1 MQQNDIF
8 NIDLSILV
16 NICVSLVDRHVPA
29 ACQMPLQNHNVLQ
42 VNNSVC
48 VDIAGQ
54 STVVNLNRKGRCCAS
69 ICYRHRNSAAHC
81 INRRESNYLATYT
94 VQYALLQNRETAE
107 LVCADIR
114 RRMYTFSYGT
124 VEKMIADV
132 TAFLKEHPDNE
143 AAAAWNA
150 LVTDL
155 QDEMTRI
162 DTVTVEV
169 SLDEQL
175 LADVMAYVQARGLT
189 FQQLAETSIETLI
202 REHGSLLSYKS
213 AAPASPTDEPEQK
226 EES

>member
-1 MQQNDIF
+1 MPNPKKELNDMLKKIPSTSEMQHFTAEEFGARMDEILDTITKEDTAYIIDTDKGPYVICPAHWFDI
-8 NIDLSILV
+8 
-16 NICVSLVDRHVPA
+16 
-29 ACQMPLQNHNVLQ
+29 LQ
-42 VNNSVC
+42 
-48 VDIAGQ
+48 I
-54 STVVNLNRKGRCCAS
+54 
-69 ICYRHRNSAAHC
+69 
-81 INRRESNYLATYT
+81 RRESNFLATYT

-124 VEKMIADV
+124 VEKMISDV
-132 TAFLKEHPDNE
+132 TAFLKEHPENE

-162 DTVTVEV
+162 ETVTVEV

-175 LADVMAYVQARGLT
+175 LADVMAYVKARGLT

-202 REHGSLLSYKS
+202 REHGSLLRYKPD
-213 AAPASPTDEPEQK
+213 APAVPTDEPEKK
-226 EES
+226 EKSDT

>member
-1 MQQNDIF
+1 MLKKIPSTSEMQHFTAEEFSARMDEILDTITKEDTAYIIDTDKGPYVICPAHWFDI
-8 NIDLSILV
+8 
-16 NICVSLVDRHVPA
+16 
-29 ACQMPLQNHNVLQ
+29 LQ
-42 VNNSVC
+42 
-48 VDIAGQ
+48 I
-54 STVVNLNRKGRCCAS
+54 
-69 ICYRHRNSAAHC
+69 
-81 INRRESNYLATYT
+81 RRESNYLATYT

-175 LADVMAYVQARGLT
+175 LADVMAYVKARGLT

-202 REHGSLLSYKS
+202 REHGSLLNYKPD
-213 AAPASPTDEPEQK
+213 APSSPTDEPKKK
-226 EES
+226 EESDT

>member
-1 MQQNDIF
+1 MFKEHPTTAEMKHYTAEEFCADMDAILDSITREDTAYI
-8 NIDLSILV
+8 IDAEKGSYV
-16 NICVSLVDRHVPA
+16 ICPA
-29 ACQMPLQNHNVLQ
+29 HWFDLL
-42 VNNSVC
+42 
-48 VDIAGQ
+48 
-54 STVVNLNRKGRCCAS
+54 
-69 ICYRHRNSAAHC
+69 
-81 INRRESNYLATYT
+81 NRRESNYLATYT

-175 LADVMAYVQARGLT
+175 LADVMAYVKARGLT

-202 REHGSLLSYKS
+202 REHGSLLNYKPD
-213 AAPASPTDEPEQK
+213 APSSPTDEPEKK
-226 EES
+226 EESDT